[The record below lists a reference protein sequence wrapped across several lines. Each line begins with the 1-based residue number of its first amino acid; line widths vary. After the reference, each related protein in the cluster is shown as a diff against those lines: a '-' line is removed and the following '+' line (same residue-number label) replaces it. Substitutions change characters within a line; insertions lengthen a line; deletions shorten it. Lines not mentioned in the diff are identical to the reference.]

1 MPVWMLLSNFYHDL
15 KVQKTR
21 VFLTTFAITWGTIAI
36 VLMMAFGQGFHFRI
50 RTSMLNA
57 GNQLIR
63 VWGGQTSIKFR
74 GLSEGRWIRFKEE
87 DAILL
92 KQSIPQIKEI
102 APSYGRYIRLRNG
115 DRTAS
120 TFLEAVFPN
129 FEILRTFYP
138 KAKGRFLNDR
148 DLELKRRVIYLGSEV
163 SEEVFGDE
171 DPVGKLVALDGV
183 PFTVVGVMQKKLQ
196 MGMNEGPDD
205 RRVIIPF
212 TTFESLYPHRY
223 LRMISV
229 QPETLADTK
238 HIREQIYETL
248 GRKLRF
254 DPKDENALA
263 LWDMV
268 TDLKEMDQ
276 VFVGI
281 KIFLGVVGGLTLLVA
296 GVGVANIMYVV
307 VKERTRE
314 IGIKKAVG
322 AKSRHI
328 VFQFVLESLLI
339 AIIGGILGIV
349 FSWGIVQLFSLLPQE
364 NMSIAY
370 LGIPEISRTVL
381 YTTIFILGLIGI
393 VAGVFPAYRA
403 ARMDPVESLRYE

>member
-1 MPVWMLLSNFYHDL
+1 MPIWMLLGNFLHDL
-15 KVQKTR
+15 KAQKTR

-36 VLMMAFGQGFHFRI
+36 VLMMAFGRGFHFRI

-63 VWGGQTSIKFR
+63 IWGGQTSMKYR

-87 DAILL
+87 DANLL
-92 KQSIPQIKEI
+92 KQSIPQIRDVS
-102 APSYGRYIRLRNG
+102 PSYGRYIRLRNG
-115 DRTAS
+115 ERTAT
-120 TFLEAVFPN
+120 TFLEAVYPN
-129 FEILRTFYP
+129 FEFLRTFYP

-148 DLELKRRVIYLGSEV
+148 DLKEKRRVMFLGSEV
-163 SEEVFGDE
+163 AEEVFGE
-171 DPVGKLVALDGV
+171 VDPVGRLVELDGV

-205 RRVIIPF
+205 RRAIIPF
-212 TTFESLYPHRY
+212 TTYESLYWHRY

-229 QPETLADTK
+229 QPETFSDIQ
-238 HIREQIYETL
+238 HIRDEIYRVL

-254 DPKDENALA
+254 DPEDENALS

-268 TDLKEMDQ
+268 TDLKEMDK

-322 AKSRHI
+322 AKSRHLI
-328 VFQFVLESLLI
+328 SQFVFESLLI
-339 AIIGGILGIV
+339 AIMGGALGIL
-349 FSWGIVQLFSLLPQE
+349 FSWGIVQLFSLMPQD

-370 LGIPEISRTVL
+370 LGIPEISRNVLFTTV
-381 YTTIFILGLIGI
+381 FILGMIGI
-393 VAGVFPAYRA
+393 VAGVFPATRA
-403 ARMDPVESLRYE
+403 ARLDPVESLRYE